1 MTVLPTGG
9 RDRTGLPPTERRNA
23 ATIGLADLGTLD
35 LLTALNDEDARV
47 ATAVRAV
54 LPQLADLVDRA
65 VASLRAGGGVHYLG
79 AGTSGR
85 LAALDAVELRPTF
98 GAPPQWFSAHLAGG
112 PQAMT
117 RAVEGAEDDRD
128 DGARVV
134 REHVRTGD
142 VVVGVAAS
150 GRTPW
155 VLAGLAQARRQGA
168 VTALVCADPDA
179 PAGADVDVL
188 VGVATGPEAL
198 TGSTRMKA
206 GTAQKLVL
214 NAFSTATMVRM
225 GRAWSNLMVDVVATN
240 AKLRDRSVR
249 ILVEA
254 TGDDEDVCAA
264 ALLAADG
271 RVKVALVG
279 LLAGVDADVAAT
291 ALEGGDGHVAS
302 ALRALRPG

>member
-1 MTVLPTGG
+1 VTAPG
-9 RDRTGLPPTERRNA
+9 RAAASTDLPPTERRNP
-23 ATIGLADLGTLD
+23 ATLGLADLGTEA
-35 LLTALNDEDARV
+35 LLAALNDEDARV
-47 ATAVRAV
+47 APAVRAV
-54 LPQLADLVDRA
+54 LPQVAELVELAVQ
-65 VASLRAGGGVHYLG
+65 SLRAGGAVHYLG

-98 GAPPQWFSAHLAGG
+98 GAPPRWFTAHLAGG

-134 REHVRTGD
+134 REHVRPGD
-142 VVVGVAAS
+142 LVVGVAAS

-155 VLAGLAQARRQGA
+155 VLGGLEQARRQGA
-168 VTALVCADPDA
+168 ATGLVCADPGA
-179 PAGADVDVL
+179 RAGEDVDVL

-225 GRAWSNLMVDVVATN
+225 GRAWSNLMVDLVATN
-240 AKLRDRSVR
+240 AKLRERSVR

-254 TGDDEDVCAA
+254 SGEDESACAA
-264 ALLAADG
+264 ALVASGG
-271 RVKVALVG
+271 RVKVALVS
-279 LLAGVDADVAAT
+279 LLADVDADVAAT

-302 ALRALRPG
+302 ALRALRPA